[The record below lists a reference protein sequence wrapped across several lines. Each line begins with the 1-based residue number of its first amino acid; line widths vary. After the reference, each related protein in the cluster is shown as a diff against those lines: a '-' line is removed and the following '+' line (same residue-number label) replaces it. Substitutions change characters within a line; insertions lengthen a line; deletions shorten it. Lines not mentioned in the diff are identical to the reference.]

1 MDTHAVT
8 QRVDNE
14 INRYVEDL
22 KSFVAIPSVSAS
34 SFDQSTLNESARWI
48 ADRTERLGL
57 KTQIVELKTESGLVG
72 RPAILA
78 SRPAEEGKPT
88 VLLYAHHDVQ
98 PPGDAADWE
107 TDPFTAVEKSG
118 RLYGRGA
125 ADDKAGVLVH
135 LAAIENAEPGVGI
148 RLFIEGEEEVGSPT
162 FTDFLH
168 AYKDE
173 LEADVIVVADSA
185 NWKVGVPSLTTSLR
199 GVVRLDVT
207 IRALDHALHS
217 GMYGGPAL
225 DAVTLA
231 SRLIA
236 TLHDEDGNVAVE
248 GLASSDDTDVDYPED
263 DLRRDAGI
271 LEGVKLAGSGSLTS
285 RLWTKPA
292 ISVIGMDVTSVDLAS
307 NTLIPSV
314 SFLISMRVAPGQ
326 DSTEAGE
333 LLAEHLRKHAPFGA
347 PIEVKVAESGP
358 AFQAGEDTDVR
369 SKARWALEEAF
380 GTKPVDIGM
389 GGSIPFISDLAE
401 LFPSADI
408 LVTGVEDPDT
418 RAHSANE
425 SLDLGD
431 FRNAI
436 LAETLLLSSLAQE
449 TK

>member
-34 SFDQSTLNESARWI
+34 SFDQSTLKESARWI

-107 TDPFTAVEKSG
+107 NDPFTAVEKSG

-425 SLDLGD
+425 SLDLSD

-436 LAETLLLSSLAQE
+436 LAETLLLSSLAQD

>member
-34 SFDQSTLNESARWI
+34 SFDQSTLKESARWI

-173 LEADVIVVADSA
+173 L
-185 NWKVGVPSLTTSLR
+185 K
-199 GVVRLDVT
+199 
-207 IRALDHALHS
+207 
-217 GMYGGPAL
+217 
-225 DAVTLA
+225 
-231 SRLIA
+231 
-236 TLHDEDGNVAVE
+236 
-248 GLASSDDTDVDYPED
+248 
-263 DLRRDAGI
+263 
-271 LEGVKLAGSGSLTS
+271 
-285 RLWTKPA
+285 
-292 ISVIGMDVTSVDLAS
+292 
-307 NTLIPSV
+307 
-314 SFLISMRVAPGQ
+314 
-326 DSTEAGE
+326 
-333 LLAEHLRKHAPFGA
+333 LRK
-347 PIEVKVAESGP
+347 
-358 AFQAGEDTDVR
+358 
-369 SKARWALEEAF
+369 
-380 GTKPVDIGM
+380 
-389 GGSIPFISDLAE
+389 
-401 LFPSADI
+401 
-408 LVTGVEDPDT
+408 
-418 RAHSANE
+418 
-425 SLDLGD
+425 
-431 FRNAI
+431 
-436 LAETLLLSSLAQE
+436 
-449 TK
+449 